1 VIPKIVEIPLDE
13 FDLSLSGMRIMNM
26 TRVIQLEKSMRLYG
40 QLQPV
45 VARVHEEG
53 YTLIDGFK
61 RFAAAE
67 NLVMGSLQCQLL
79 EIDLQQAKV
88 LLLSYNRS
96 NQSMEAWEEALVL
109 QDLQKTHSL
118 DQRSLARLTGH
129 SPSWVSRRLSL
140 IGKIDEK
147 VSSQFMMGVL
157 TSSHARALT
166 KLPRGNQCDVA
177 RVITSW
183 NLTSRLSDT
192 LVDAFLAAENEDQ
205 QRYILDHPEL
215 VFEDRE
221 PEVPEDVYDERLSRY
236 GNDLMKSIDF
246 VLYSVKIMLS
256 RLRDRRMGELKQ
268 TEKVIITTDI
278 EKVSGYVEKLTETIT
293 HLQIHKLRQE
303 DER

>member
-1 VIPKIVEIPLDE
+1 VIPIIVEIPLDE

-26 TRVIQLEKSMRLYG
+26 TRVLQLEKSMRLYG

-67 NLVMGSLQCQLL
+67 NLVMESLQCQLL

-177 RVITSW
+177 RVITFW

-205 QRYILDHPEL
+205 QQYILKNPEL

-236 GNDLMKSIDF
+236 GNDLMKSMDF

-256 RLRDRRMGELKQ
+256 RLRDRRIDELKQ
-268 TEKVIITTDI
+268 AEKVIITADI
-278 EKVSGYVEKLTETIT
+278 EKVSGYVEKLTKAIT
-293 HLQIHKLRQE
+293 HLPIHKSQAK
-303 DER
+303 